1 MKPTLVHEH
10 GESVSV
16 RFRDRTLFRYVY
28 QPDTPA
34 DQAPKPYFH
43 PVCSLSGN
51 CLTNLRPNDHPWH
64 HALCHTITR
73 VGDVN
78 FWGGPSYRKEGG
90 YQFRDDNGRQV
101 HRKWTNLEPGE
112 GSVSLEH
119 QLDWI
124 APDDSVLLAE
134 ERGIRAMVFEDE
146 SGWALSFRSNLKNIA
161 GRPLDLGNYHSSFGL
176 AGSHYT
182 GLLMRMTREYIFPC
196 GDAQM
201 KVLAAGGL
209 VGVDAVHGA
218 NVRWAALTGR
228 HDGTLDRT
236 TSIFVDDSP
245 GQPVHW
251 FVRDELPAVGFS
263 FQFDRD
269 RRLEIDG
276 ELVLRHRLIFAE
288 GVLEPDQ
295 IEALVQDESAGG

>member
-1 MKPTLVHEH
+1 MNIQLVHEL
-10 GESVSV
+10 GESVSA

-28 QPDTPA
+28 QPDLPVE
-34 DQAPKPYFH
+34 QSPKPYFH

-51 CLTNLRPNDHPWH
+51 RLSNLSPNDHPWH

-78 FWGGPSYRKEGG
+78 FWGGPSYREEGG
-90 YQFRDDNGRQV
+90 YQFRNDNGRQV
-101 HRKWTNLEPGE
+101 HRGWTRLEPGDR
-112 GSVSLEH
+112 SVSLEH
-119 QLDWI
+119 QLEWVD
-124 APDDSVLLAE
+124 PDESVLLMEA
-134 ERGIRAMVFEDE
+134 RGMDATVLDDE
-146 SGWALSFRSNLKNIA
+146 SAWVLAFSSNLRNVA
-161 GRPLDLGNYHSSFGL
+161 GRALDLGNYHSSFGL

-182 GLLMRMTREYIFPC
+182 GLLMRMTREYVFPC

-201 KVLAAGGL
+201 QILAAGGL

-228 HDGTLDRT
+228 HDESLDRT
-236 TSIFVDDSP
+236 TSIFIDDSP

-251 FVRDELPAVGFS
+251 FVRDQLPAVGFS
-263 FQFDRD
+263 FQYDRD
-269 RRLEIDG
+269 QRLEADE

-288 GVLEPDQ
+288 GALDVER
-295 IEALVQDESAGG
+295 IEGLVRG